1 MKKKIIAK
9 SKLFLTPK
17 GIAILAAIEADL
29 LPKVKG
35 GWDDTKFNKFW
46 ELYETEFNKNYIIV
60 KRPN

>member
-1 MKKKIIAK
+1 MAK
-9 SKLFLTPK
+9 PFLTPK

-46 ELYETEFNKNYIIV
+46 KLYETEFDENFIIV
-60 KRPN
+60 QKPKQKN

>member
-1 MKKKIIAK
+1 MKKKIMAEP
-9 SKLFLTPK
+9 FLTPK

-46 ELYETEFNKNYIIV
+46 ELFSKELESNFIV
-60 KRPN
+60 IKR